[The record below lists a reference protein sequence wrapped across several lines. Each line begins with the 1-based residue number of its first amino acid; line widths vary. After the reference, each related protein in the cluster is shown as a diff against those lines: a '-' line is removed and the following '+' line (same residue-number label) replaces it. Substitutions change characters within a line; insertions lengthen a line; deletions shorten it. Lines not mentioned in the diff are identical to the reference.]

1 MIVLGTLFIYA
12 HELSDGETELRD
24 QTMVRLSTQP
34 ASAMLTIRLP
44 PQTFTSFVFLDLVSA
59 IQNRGLTCGLTQN
72 RMLVLTVSVSF
83 IVQLLLIYFPPLQS
97 VFQTEALSFH
107 DLTVLLALGGISFS
121 LHEARR
127 RYERNENEKLRYLE
141 SAV

>member
-1 MIVLGTLFIYA
+1 
-12 HELSDGETELRD
+12 
-24 QTMVRLSTQP
+24 
-34 ASAMLTIRLP
+34 
-44 PQTFTSFVFLDLVSA
+44 
-59 IQNRGLTCGLTQN
+59 
-72 RMLVLTVSVSF
+72 MLVLTVSVSF

-97 VFQTEALSFH
+97 IFQTEALSSH

-127 RYERNENEKLRYLE
+127 RYERNANEKLRYLE

>member
-1 MIVLGTLFIYA
+1 M
-12 HELSDGETELRD
+12 
-24 QTMVRLSTQP
+24 
-34 ASAMLTIRLP
+34 SA
-44 PQTFTSFVFLDLVSA
+44 V
-59 IQNRGLTCGLTQN
+59 QNRGLTCGLTQN

-127 RYERNENEKLRYLE
+127 RYERSANEKLRYLE